1 MTLIRLS
8 LSLMLVV
15 TSFVAAARSQEPI
28 PHEMFGY
35 LKPGMYVGLQRLD
48 GTATVAVNVYSDG
61 QDGNLVVARSLQG
74 VDRKGVDADDFAT
87 SHPAVRKQL
96 DELKKEPA
104 AKKLQIRIAGLQN
117 ISIGRIAAIGTDYLL
132 IELDDRSKR
141 RLLPKAAIGYIDL
154 DSDPATFFLARREI
168 ASGNDR

>member
-61 QDGNLVVARSLQG
+61 QDGNLVVAR
-74 VDRKGVDADDFAT
+74 
-87 SHPAVRKQL
+87 
-96 DELKKEPA
+96 
-104 AKKLQIRIAGLQN
+104 
-117 ISIGRIAAIGTDYLL
+117 
-132 IELDDRSKR
+132 
-141 RLLPKAAIGYIDL
+141 
-154 DSDPATFFLARREI
+154 
-168 ASGNDR
+168 